1 MRSKAHDRQSS
12 TAQWKGSGEGDDGG
26 REQSGGWLEIEEAG
40 DVTEEEIDTSRGSK
54 GTGVKTN
61 L

>member
-1 MRSKAHDRQSS
+1 MTDNPRRRSGRVREKE
-12 TAQWKGSGEGDDGG
+12 TMEEGNSRG
-26 REQSGGWLEIEEAG
+26 GGWLEIEEAG